1 MDKQTRKR
9 IEGEM
14 MNGKIIFKD
23 VGRNKKCFEIK
34 FKNKPVEFLHILIEK
49 EAGKHLLSSSIEALD
64 GTIFVGGFRA
74 VGSYKVVEQ

>member
-1 MDKQTRKR
+1 
-9 IEGEM
+9 
-14 MNGKIIFKD
+14 MNGKIVFKD

-34 FKNKPVEFLHILIEK
+34 FKNKPVEYINAFIEK
-49 EAGKHLLSSSIEALD
+49 EAGKHLLSSSIEAVN